1 MYYLNVWCIN
11 FYIKNI
17 YSTSYN
23 IIIDICWRWNM
34 WKKIMNKFDKYPS
47 QKKVIKKLLQSGL
60 KVGEDKKIYCNDVE
74 INISSL
80 AKSIETD
87 RRVVTST
94 INTILDD
101 EELKGI
107 FTNIKS
113 AGTVLANISQELGL
127 GVIEIEGDAQ
137 KTGILNQVTKIL
149 AEEKISIRQAY
160 ASDPDLFSTPYMTI
174 ITDDNLD
181 GKIIPLLLKIEGVT
195 KVSMY

>member
-1 MYYLNVWCIN
+1 
-11 FYIKNI
+11 
-17 YSTSYN
+17 
-23 IIIDICWRWNM
+23 M